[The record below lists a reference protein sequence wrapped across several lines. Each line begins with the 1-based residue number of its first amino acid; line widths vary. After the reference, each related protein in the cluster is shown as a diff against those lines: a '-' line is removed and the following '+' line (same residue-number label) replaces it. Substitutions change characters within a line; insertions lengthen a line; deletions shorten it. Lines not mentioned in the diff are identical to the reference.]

1 MEMAAVTIK
10 DVAKRAGVTVT
21 TVSRVLN
28 NRGYISEATRE
39 KVYRAMK
46 ELNYQPNEIAR
57 SLLRRRTNI
66 LGIILPTVAHPFFS
80 ELAFFIEYYAYE
92 YGYKVMLCNSQL
104 DQKKEKEYVEML
116 RANQVDGIIMASH
129 TLEVDEY
136 LSLKLPLVTFDR
148 QIAPDIPFVSSDNY
162 LGGTLATN
170 LLIDRG
176 CRKIAHICGNLRLNM
191 LANQR
196 NRAFVATAQARKVEY
211 VTVET
216 DLNVFDMRQY
226 DTLVLRL
233 FEEHPDVEGI
243 FAGSD
248 VIAASVM
255 KICHQR
261 KKRIPE
267 DIKVVGYDDVS
278 IASFL
283 TPQLSP
289 TRPLI
294 SSATTKHLEHGK
306 GCTKGAPVH
315 TYVFAYEA
323 QIVDDV
329 GMAWHCAELPCVF
342 DNTDLVPTATG
353 GGTAAKSWRTW

>member
-1 MEMAAVTIK
+1 MGMATVTIK
-10 DVAKRAGVTVT
+10 DVAKKAGVTVT

-57 SLLRRRTNI
+57 SLLRRRTHI

-104 DQKKEKEYVEML
+104 DQKKEKEYVDML
-116 RANQVDGIIMASH
+116 RGNQVDGIIMASH

-136 LSLKLPLVTFDR
+136 LNLKLPLVTFDR
-148 QIAPDIPFVSSDNY
+148 QLSQDIPFVSSDNY

-170 LLIDRG
+170 LLIDKG

-196 NRAFVATAQARKVEY
+196 NKAFVATAQARKVEY
-211 VTVET
+211 VTIET
-216 DLNVFDMRQY
+216 DLNVFDISQY
-226 DTLVLRL
+226 DKLVLKL
-233 FEEHPDVEGI
+233 FEEHPDVEGV

-248 VIAASVM
+248 VIAASVI
-255 KICHQR
+255 KVCHQKG
-261 KKRIPE
+261 KKIPE
-267 DIKVVGYDDVS
+267 EIKVVGYDDVS
-278 IASFL
+278 IASL
-283 TPQLSP
+283 TTPQLTTIRQP
-289 TRPLI
+289 IEEMGKLAVELI
-294 SSATTKHLEHGK
+294 HRQINKEKVAVENVLPVTLVERGTT
-306 GCTKGAPVH
+306 
-315 TYVFAYEA
+315 
-323 QIVDDV
+323 
-329 GMAWHCAELPCVF
+329 
-342 DNTDLVPTATG
+342 
-353 GGTAAKSWRTW
+353 